1 MAKKATSDIRFAP
14 TGIESPEN
22 GGVQKGVDL
31 PAGANRISD
40 VAFFAM
46 LLCFTVISRW
56 LSF

>member
-31 PAGANRISD
+31 PAATKKSIKAL
-40 VAFFAM
+40 V
-46 LLCFTVISRW
+46 
-56 LSF
+56 